1 MMNPPNLRSVL
12 DYLQV
17 ARDLFRKKEIPE
29 ARLEA
34 ELLLSHALGCD
45 RVALYVRYDQPLTPD
60 ETRRFGDLLRQR
72 GRRVPV
78 QYIMGYRDFWKGRL
92 AVEPGVLI
100 PRPETECL
108 IEEVLA
114 LHRGREAPRRIADVG
129 TGSGAIA
136 IALAGEFP
144 EVEVWAGDIAE
155 APIRVATANAASAGV
170 ADRVHVLRAR
180 GLAPLFAA
188 AGAPFDLVVSNPPYI
203 TAAAFA
209 TLQPEVREHEPV
221 EALVA
226 GADGLD
232 VLRAITDE
240 LAAGDLLAPGG
251 MALLEIGEAHQVEP
265 VRAMLKDAGFGATH
279 VRKDYADLP
288 RIIVGTDFRLG

>member
-1 MMNPPNLRSVL
+1 MSPPLPRNVL
-12 DYLQV
+12 EFLQY
-17 ARDLFRKKEIPE
+17 ARNLFRDRKIPE
-29 ARLEA
+29 PRLEA

-45 RVALYVRYDQPLTPD
+45 RVGLYTRYDQPLTQE

-78 QYIMGYRDFWKGRL
+78 QYILGYKEFWKAKL

-108 IEEVLA
+108 VEEVLA
-114 LHRGREAPRRIADVG
+114 RFRGRPGPRRIADIG

-144 EVEVWAGDIAE
+144 EAVVWAGDIAE
-155 APIRVATANAASAGV
+155 VPLRVAAKNAAAAGV
-170 ADRVHVLRAR
+170 ADRVHVVRAR
-180 GLAPLFAA
+180 GLAELGAL
-188 AGAPFDLVVSNPPYI
+188 AGEPFDLIVSNPPYI
-203 TAAAFA
+203 TTAEML
-209 TLQPEVREHEPV
+209 TLQPEVRDHEPV

-226 GADGLD
+226 GEDGLD
-232 VLRAITDE
+232 VLRAITSE
-240 LAAGDLLAPGG
+240 LGSGDTLAPGG
-251 MALLEIGEAHQVEP
+251 LVLLEIGEAHQVEP
-265 VRAMLKDAGFGATH
+265 VRAMLKSAGCAETH

-288 RIIVGTDFRLG
+288 RIIAGTDYRLAT

>member
-1 MMNPPNLRSVL
+1 MSPPIPRTVL
-12 DYLQV
+12 EFLQY
-17 ARDLFRKKEIPE
+17 ARNLFRERKIPE
-29 ARLEA
+29 PRLEA
-34 ELLLSHALGCD
+34 ELLLAHALGCD
-45 RVALYVRYDQPLTPD
+45 RVALYVRHDQPLSPE
-60 ETRRFGDLLRQR
+60 ETKRFGDLLRQR

-78 QYIMGYRDFWKGRL
+78 QYILGYREFWKAKL

-108 IEEVLA
+108 VEEVLA
-114 LHRGREAPRRIADVG
+114 RFRGLPAPRRIADIG

-144 EVEVWAGDIAE
+144 EAVIWAGDIAE
-155 APIRVATANAASAGV
+155 VPLRVAAKNAAAAGV
-170 ADRVHVLRAR
+170 ADRVHVVRALGLTELRA
-180 GLAPLFAA
+180 LA
-188 AGAPFDLVVSNPPYI
+188 GEPFDLIVSNPPYI
-203 TAAAFA
+203 TTAEML
-209 TLQPEVREHEPV
+209 TLQPEVRDHEPV

-240 LAAGDLLAPGG
+240 LAAGDALVPGG
-251 MALLEIGEAHQVEP
+251 AILLEIGEGHQVEP
-265 VRAMLKDAGFGATH
+265 VRAMLKAAGCAETH

-288 RIIVGTDFRLG
+288 RILVGMDYRLPT